1 MAIIYSYPDIGD
13 VQGNDIIV
21 ITDADTGNATKSATI
36 DTLSAYIAAQA
47 GAGTVQSF
55 SVDSSSIPGITTV
68 VTNATTDPLLTV
80 SVTGTPGPNKYLDG
94 TGNWTTP
101 AGSGGGGGTVN
112 SVGLSMP
119 SGFTVSNSPVVNQG
133 ILTVTGA
140 GNNTQ
145 YIDGTGALQSFPS
158 IPTVPT
164 NIVET
169 VDTTNGDFIDL
180 TPSSAVDGDVVIT
193 ADLSAIGTKDATTFL
208 RGDNVWA
215 SPSVSAG
222 VSSITA
228 GVGISIDQST
238 GDVEIT
244 NNGGTVESITA
255 VAPLTGGTITTT
267 GSIGIN
273 QASVSADGYLSSTDW
288 NTFNTKQSTSE
299 KGQADGYAPL
309 DSNNKVPAVHLPDSL
324 VGAVVYQGTWN
335 ASANIPALPT
345 AALSNKGHY
354 YIVSNAGTY
363 LGITY
368 AIGDWAISNGSAWQK
383 VDNTQDVNSVFG
395 RQGNVV
401 AIQNDYAAFYA
412 DINDAYSDAKVNL
425 NLNVASANPTQ
436 VLSWSGTDYVWV
448 NQQSGGGGG
457 NVISV
462 NGQQGVVSLDT
473 DNILEG
479 NTNLYYTEQRV
490 TDNASVVANTS
501 KISFDTVSSTKL
513 GTIEENADVTDSDNV
528 VSSLV
533 SATNISENNQL
544 AIRAN
549 IGVGSG
555 AVDSVNGEIG
565 DVILTTD
572 EIDEGAT
579 NLYNVQSDWTA
590 TTGAAVILNK
600 PTLSPVATTGE
611 YSDLL
616 NTPNL
621 ATVATSGSYNDLI
634 DKPTIPGGTDIGST
648 PSASNVVITSSTG
661 SDGTVAAATQ
671 SLAGVMTAADKLKLD
686 GIANNATNYGDADV
700 NLLLD
705 QANAPNNYVLSWT
718 GQEYTWINQSGGLNS
733 FNVQSDTGSNIVV
746 NQANTSFKISG
757 GTELLTTRT
766 NNDIGISLQTTG
778 VAAGSY
784 TNTNITVDS
793 KGRITSASNGSG
805 SSGID
810 GSGTATQMAIF
821 DSTNTITSTNTVAV
835 NSSSQVI
842 MGVLANSTSYVDDAA
857 ASADGVPF
865 AGLYRTGSAVKINLL
880 GGGGSGDDPYIPPVG
895 SSPRFI
901 AQISSAPYFSLVD
914 QNLGT
919 VTPPVTLGSLPNS
932 SYKISLGS
940 SSMQYLYAWSSSGSA
955 STVYRSADSGASWNP
970 ASGLPILNA
979 DNRRNS
985 ISRSGQ
991 YINIFKFNPPNTP
1004 WVYYNSKDY
1013 GASFSIVNLPYS
1025 LGVVYGSS
1033 TSSGGK
1039 YIYITMGTSY
1049 TSNIII
1055 LKSDDYGLS
1064 FSDITSSVGL
1074 NSTTSFNVSVSGN
1087 GEKVILSQSTGSN
1100 NTLFTSYVS
1109 SDYGQTWTTGT
1120 CYRSNYIESSQDGQL
1135 VVGSSSGLTQPL
1147 AAWYSVNSGTTQTN
1161 FSLTPINSGV
1171 SMISTDG
1178 SFSVWF
1184 DTTNADPYINTDG
1197 LSTTPVR
1204 VTRPNGILQVTYLLD
1219 V

>member
-80 SVTGTPGPNKYLDG
+80 SITGTPGPNKYLDG

-101 AGSGGGGGTVN
+101 AGSGGGSGTVN

-119 SGFTVSNSPVVNQG
+119 SAFTVSNSPVVNQG

-158 IPTVPT
+158 IPTVPI

-169 VDTTNGDFIDL
+169 LDTTNGDFIDL
-180 TPSSAVDGDVVIT
+180 TPSNAVDGDVVIT
-193 ADLSAIGTKDATTFL
+193 ADLSATGTADNTTFL

-244 NNGGTVESITA
+244 NDGGTVESITA

-273 QASVSADGYLSSTDW
+273 QASGSADGFLSSTDW
-288 NTFNTKQSTSE
+288 NTFNSKQSTSE

-309 DSNNKVPAVHLPDSL
+309 DSNLKVPSTNLPDSL

-335 ASANIPALPT
+335 ADADTPTLPSPA
-345 AALSNKGHY
+345 ASNQGHY
-354 YIVSNAGTY
+354 YIVRTPGVY
-363 LGITY
+363 LSITY
-368 AIGDWAISNGSAWQK
+368 AVGDWAISNGTDWQK

-412 DINDAYSDAKVNL
+412 DINDAYSDAKVDL

-436 VLSWSGTDYVWV
+436 VLSWNGTDYVWV
-448 NQQSGGGGG
+448 DQQSGGGGG
-457 NVISV
+457 GDVISV
-462 NGQQGVVSLDT
+462 NGKQGVVTLDT
-473 DNILEG
+473 DEIPEG
-479 NTNLYYTEQRV
+479 SSNLYYTEQRV

-572 EIDEGAT
+572 EINEGTT

-611 YSDLL
+611 YTDLE
-616 NTPNL
+616 NTPDL
-621 ATVATSGSYNDLI
+621 AAVATSGSYNDLI

-705 QANAPNNYVLSWT
+705 QANAPNNYVLSWD
-718 GQEYTWINQSGGLNS
+718 GQAYAWINQSGGLNS
-733 FNVQSDTGSNIVV
+733 FNVQSDTGNDIVV

-766 NNDIGISLQTTG
+766 NNNIGISLQTTSVTAG
-778 VAAGSY
+778 TYVAPE
-784 TNTNITVDS
+784 ITVDA
-793 KGRITSASNGSG
+793 KGRITSAQASN
-805 SSGID
+805 
-810 GSGTATQMAIF
+810 
-821 DSTNTITSTNTVAV
+821 AV
-835 NSSSQVI
+835 
-842 MGVLANSTSYVDDAA
+842 
-857 ASADGVPF
+857 
-865 AGLYRTGSAVKINLL
+865 
-880 GGGGSGDDPYIPPVG
+880 
-895 SSPRFI
+895 
-901 AQISSAPYFSLVD
+901 
-914 QNLGT
+914 LGT
-919 VTPPVTLGSLPNS
+919 TDTQTAITEIKTLNNS
-932 SYKISLGS
+932 EYI
-940 SSMQYLYAWSSSGSA
+940 A
-955 STVYRSADSGASWNP
+955 TNP
-970 ASGLPILNA
+970 KLN
-979 DNRRNS
+979 NVM
-985 ISRSGQ
+985 
-991 YINIFKFNPPNTP
+991 Y
-1004 WVYYNSKDY
+1004 
-1013 GASFSIVNLPYS
+1013 
-1025 LGVVYGSS
+1025 
-1033 TSSGGK
+1033 
-1039 YIYITMGTSY
+1039 
-1049 TSNIII
+1049 III
-1055 LKSDDYGLS
+1055 
-1064 FSDITSSVGL
+1064 
-1074 NSTTSFNVSVSGN
+1074 
-1087 GEKVILSQSTGSN
+1087 
-1100 NTLFTSYVS
+1100 
-1109 SDYGQTWTTGT
+1109 
-1120 CYRSNYIESSQDGQL
+1120 
-1135 VVGSSSGLTQPL
+1135 
-1147 AAWYSVNSGTTQTN
+1147 
-1161 FSLTPINSGV
+1161 
-1171 SMISTDG
+1171 
-1178 SFSVWF
+1178 
-1184 DTTNADPYINTDG
+1184 
-1197 LSTTPVR
+1197 
-1204 VTRPNGILQVTYLLD
+1204 
-1219 V
+1219 

>member
-68 VTNATTDPLLTV
+68 VTNATTNPLLTV

-101 AGSGGGGGTVN
+101 AGSGGGA
-112 SVGLSMP
+112 
-119 SGFTVSNSPVVNQG
+119 
-133 ILTVTGA
+133 LT
-140 GNNTQ
+140 
-145 YIDGTGALQSFPS
+145 L
-158 IPTVPT
+158 
-164 NIVET
+164 
-169 VDTTNGDFIDL
+169 TTNGTSGAATL
-180 TPSSAVDGDVVIT
+180 V
-193 ADLSAIGTKDATTFL
+193 GTVL
-208 RGDNVWA
+208 NI
-215 SPSVSAG
+215 P
-222 VSSITA
+222 IY
-228 GVGISIDQST
+228 ST
-238 GDVEIT
+238 SG
-244 NNGGTVESITA
+244 GSGTVESITA
-255 VAPLTGGTITTT
+255 VSPLTGGIITTT

-395 RQGNVV
+395 RQGIVV
-401 AIQNDYAAFYA
+401 ASQSDYATFYA
-412 DINDAYSDAKVNL
+412 DINDAYSDAKVDL

-448 NQQSGGGGG
+448 DQQSGGGGG
-457 NVISV
+457 GDVISV
-462 NGQQGVVSLDT
+462 NGKQGVVTLDT
-473 DNILEG
+473 D
-479 NTNLYYTEQRV
+479 
-490 TDNASVVANTS
+490 
-501 KISFDTVSSTKL
+501 
-513 GTIEENADVTDSDNV
+513 
-528 VSSLV
+528 
-533 SATNISENNQL
+533 
-544 AIRAN
+544 
-549 IGVGSG
+549 
-555 AVDSVNGEIG
+555 EIP
-565 DVILTTD
+565 
-572 EIDEGAT
+572 EGAT

-600 PTLSPVATTGE
+600 PTLSTVATTGD
-611 YSDLL
+611 YGDLL

-634 DKPTIPGGTDIGST
+634 DKPTIPGGTNIGST

-661 SDGTVAAATQ
+661 GDGTVAAATQ

-991 YINIFKFNPPNTP
+991 YINIFKFNPSTP

-1100 NTLFTSYVS
+1100 NTNFTSYVS

-1135 VVGSSSGLTQPL
+1135 VVGSSKGLTQPL
-1147 AAWYSVNSGTTQTN
+1147 PAWYSVNSGTTQTN
-1161 FSLTPINSGV
+1161 FSLTPINGAV

-1184 DTTNADPYINTDG
+1184 DATNADPYINTDG

>member
-80 SVTGTPGPNKYLDG
+80 SITGTPGSNKYLDG

-101 AGSGGGGGTVN
+101 AGSGGGSGTVN

-119 SGFTVSNSPVVNQG
+119 SAFTVSNSPVVNQG

-140 GNNTQ
+140 GNNNQ
-145 YIDGTGALQSFPS
+145 YIDGRGELQTFPT

-180 TPSSAVDGDVVIT
+180 TPSSATDGAVTVT
-193 ADLSAIGTKDATTFL
+193 ADLSATGTKDATTFL

-215 SPSVSAG
+215 SPNVSTG
-222 VSSITA
+222 VSSISA
-228 GVGISIDQST
+228 GTGISIDQST

-244 NNGGTVESITA
+244 NNGGTVESITISS
-255 VAPLTGGTITTT
+255 PLTGGTITTT

-273 QASVSADGYLSSTDW
+273 QASGSANGYLSSTDW
-288 NTFNTKQSTSE
+288 NTFNSKQSTSE
-299 KGQADGYAPL
+299 KGQASGYAPL
-309 DSNNKVPAVHLPDSL
+309 DSNSKVPSANLPDSL

-335 ASANIPALPT
+335 ASTNTPALPT
-345 AALSNKGHY
+345 PATSNQGHY
-354 YIVSNAGTY
+354 YIVSASGVY

-401 AIQNDYAAFYA
+401 ADAGDYSSFYA
-412 DINDAYSDAKVNL
+412 NINDAYSDAKVNL
-425 NLNVASANPTQ
+425 NLNVGSAGQ
-436 VLSWSGTDYVWV
+436 DQILSWNGTGYVWV
-448 NQQSGGGGG
+448 DQQSGGGGG
-457 NVISV
+457 SVVSV
-462 NGQQGVVSLDT
+462 NGQQGVVDLDT
-473 DNILEG
+473 DDISEG

-490 TDNASVVANTS
+490 TDNASVAANTD

-572 EIDEGAT
+572 DIDEGAT

-600 PTLSPVATTGE
+600 PTLAPVATSGN
-611 YSDLL
+611 YSDLSGAPDL
-616 NTPNL
+616 KP
-621 ATVATSGSYNDLI
+621 VATSGSYNDLT

-648 PSASNVVITSSTG
+648 PSASTVVITSSTG

-671 SLAGVMTAADKLKLD
+671 LLAGVMTAADKTKLD
-686 GIANNATNYGDADV
+686 GIASNANNYGDANV

-705 QANAPNNYVLSWT
+705 QANAPDNYVLSWT

-733 FNVQSDTGSNIVV
+733 FNVQSDTGGDVVV

-766 NNDIGISLQTTG
+766 NNDIDISLQPIAG
-778 VAAGSY
+778 LAAGSY

-793 KGRITSASNGSG
+793 KGRITFASNGSG
-805 SSGID
+805 SGID

-821 DSTNTITSTNTVAV
+821 DSTNTITSTNAVAV
-835 NSSSQVI
+835 NSSSQVV
-842 MGVLANSTSYVDDAA
+842 MEVLANSTSYADDTA
-857 ASADGVPF
+857 ASNGGVPF
-865 AGLYRTGSAVKINLL
+865 AGLYRTGNTVKINLL
-880 GGGGSGDDPYIPPVG
+880 GSGPGPGTGEVEIGDRIWTDANSTILASSGGAIPILTTGQEAAAAYTSGTAAAIYYQLNPSESGRGLFYNQFAAAAITPPAGFRLPNESDWNNLIAALESYTSSGNLTAGGGGSN
-895 SSPRFI
+895 
-901 AQISSAPYFSLVD
+901 AL
-914 QNLGT
+914 
-919 VTPPVTLGSLPNS
+919 
-932 SYKISLGS
+932 
-940 SSMQYLYAWSSSGSA
+940 
-955 STVYRSADSGASWNP
+955 WNQTIK
-970 ASGLPILNA
+970 ANA
-979 DNRRNS
+979 
-985 ISRSGQ
+985 
-991 YINIFKFNPPNTP
+991 
-1004 WVYYNSKDY
+1004 
-1013 GASFSIVNLPYS
+1013 A
-1025 LGVVYGSS
+1025 
-1033 TSSGGK
+1033 
-1039 YIYITMGTSY
+1039 
-1049 TSNIII
+1049 
-1055 LKSDDYGLS
+1055 YGLS
-1064 FSDITSSVGL
+1064 GFNCIKAGYSFIGGGTLVFGTDRE
-1074 NSTTSFNVSVSGN
+1074 NYWTTQG
-1087 GEKVILSQSTGSN
+1087 
-1100 NTLFTSYVS
+1100 
-1109 SDYGQTWTTGT
+1109 TTGT
-1120 CYRSNYIESSQDGQL
+1120 ASAVGFRQTSSIIQR
-1135 VVGSSSGLTQPL
+1135 
-1147 AAWYSVNSGTTQTN
+1147 
-1161 FSLTPINSGV
+1161 
-1171 SMISTDG
+1171 
-1178 SFSVWF
+1178 
-1184 DTTNADPYINTDG
+1184 INT
-1197 LSTTPVR
+1197 
-1204 VTRPNGILQVTYLLD
+1204 NGGQPYWSIRFCKNIA
-1219 V
+1219 

>member
-68 VTNATTDPLLTV
+68 VTNATTNPLLTV

-101 AGSGGGGGTVN
+101 AGSGGGA
-112 SVGLSMP
+112 
-119 SGFTVSNSPVVNQG
+119 
-133 ILTVTGA
+133 LT
-140 GNNTQ
+140 
-145 YIDGTGALQSFPS
+145 L
-158 IPTVPT
+158 
-164 NIVET
+164 
-169 VDTTNGDFIDL
+169 TTNGTSGAATL
-180 TPSSAVDGDVVIT
+180 VGT
-193 ADLSAIGTKDATTFL
+193 ALNI
-208 RGDNVWA
+208 
-215 SPSVSAG
+215 P
-222 VSSITA
+222 IY
-228 GVGISIDQST
+228 ST
-238 GDVEIT
+238 SG
-244 NNGGTVESITA
+244 GSGTVESITA
-255 VAPLTGGTITTT
+255 VSPLTGGIITTT

-395 RQGNVV
+395 RQGIVV
-401 AIQNDYAAFYA
+401 ASQSDYATFYA
-412 DINDAYSDAKVNL
+412 DINDAYSDAKVDL

-448 NQQSGGGGG
+448 DQQSGGGGG
-457 NVISV
+457 GGDVISV
-462 NGQQGVVSLDT
+462 NGKQGVVTLDT
-473 DNILEG
+473 D
-479 NTNLYYTEQRV
+479 
-490 TDNASVVANTS
+490 
-501 KISFDTVSSTKL
+501 
-513 GTIEENADVTDSDNV
+513 
-528 VSSLV
+528 
-533 SATNISENNQL
+533 
-544 AIRAN
+544 
-549 IGVGSG
+549 
-555 AVDSVNGEIG
+555 EIP
-565 DVILTTD
+565 
-572 EIDEGAT
+572 EGAT
-579 NLYNVQSDWTA
+579 NLYNIQSDWTA

-600 PTLSPVATTGE
+600 PTLSTVAITGD

-634 DKPTIPGGTDIGST
+634 DKPTIPGGTNIGST

-661 SDGTVAAATQ
+661 GDGTVAAATQ

-991 YINIFKFNPPNTP
+991 YINIFKFNPSTP

-1100 NTLFTSYVS
+1100 NTNFTSYVS

-1135 VVGSSSGLTQPL
+1135 VVGSSKGLTQPL
-1147 AAWYSVNSGTTQTN
+1147 PAWYSVNSGTTQTN
-1161 FSLTPINSGV
+1161 FSLTPINGAV

-1184 DTTNADPYINTDG
+1184 DATNADPYINTDG

>member
-68 VTNATTDPLLTV
+68 VTNATTNPLLTV

-101 AGSGGGGGTVN
+101 AGSGGGA
-112 SVGLSMP
+112 
-119 SGFTVSNSPVVNQG
+119 
-133 ILTVTGA
+133 LT
-140 GNNTQ
+140 
-145 YIDGTGALQSFPS
+145 L
-158 IPTVPT
+158 
-164 NIVET
+164 
-169 VDTTNGDFIDL
+169 TTNGTSGAATL
-180 TPSSAVDGDVVIT
+180 V
-193 ADLSAIGTKDATTFL
+193 GTVL
-208 RGDNVWA
+208 NI
-215 SPSVSAG
+215 P
-222 VSSITA
+222 IY
-228 GVGISIDQST
+228 ST
-238 GDVEIT
+238 SG
-244 NNGGTVESITA
+244 GSGTVESITA
-255 VAPLTGGTITTT
+255 VSPLTGGIITTT

-395 RQGNVV
+395 RQGIVV
-401 AIQNDYAAFYA
+401 ASQSDYATFYA
-412 DINDAYSDAKVNL
+412 DINDAYSDAKVDL

-448 NQQSGGGGG
+448 DQQSGGGGG
-457 NVISV
+457 GGDVISV
-462 NGQQGVVSLDT
+462 NGKQGVVTLDT
-473 DNILEG
+473 D
-479 NTNLYYTEQRV
+479 
-490 TDNASVVANTS
+490 
-501 KISFDTVSSTKL
+501 
-513 GTIEENADVTDSDNV
+513 
-528 VSSLV
+528 
-533 SATNISENNQL
+533 
-544 AIRAN
+544 
-549 IGVGSG
+549 
-555 AVDSVNGEIG
+555 EIP
-565 DVILTTD
+565 
-572 EIDEGAT
+572 EGAT

-600 PTLSPVATTGE
+600 PTLSTVATTGD
-611 YSDLL
+611 YGDLL

-634 DKPTIPGGTDIGST
+634 DKPTIPGGTNIGST

-661 SDGTVAAATQ
+661 GDGTVAAATQ

-991 YINIFKFNPPNTP
+991 YINIFKFNPSTP

-1100 NTLFTSYVS
+1100 NTNFTSYVS

-1135 VVGSSSGLTQPL
+1135 VVGSSKGLTQPL
-1147 AAWYSVNSGTTQTN
+1147 PAWYSVNSGTTQTN
-1161 FSLTPINSGV
+1161 FSLTPINGAV

-1184 DTTNADPYINTDG
+1184 DATNADPYINTDG